1 MLDWIGKF
9 FGSESFT
16 IFVSHSFK
24 DTPWLDD
31 YLTGIVINLGAKCI
45 MAEHNFGLSSE
56 GSVSH
61 KVAEM
66 IDQSDALLAILSS
79 HGQASGFVQQEIG
92 YAYKAG
98 KPVIALIESAGG
110 EVKVPGF
117 LYDKDVLVYEDVA
130 ALDGLKA
137 KLQKIIKYAWG
148 QKKDKIKSGIVAGGI
163 VIGALMLGSRLPE
176 DDEDQQ

>member
-9 FGSESFT
+9 FGSENFT

-31 YLTGIVINLGAKCI
+31 YLTGVVINLGAKCI
-45 MAEHNFGLSSE
+45 MAEHDFRLSSE

-61 KVAEM
+61 KVAWM

-98 KPVIALIESAGG
+98 KPIIALVESTGG
-110 EVKVPGF
+110 EVNVPGF

-130 ALDGLKA
+130 DLDRLKA
-137 KLQKIIKYAWG
+137 KLKKIIKYAWN
-148 QKKDKIKSGIVAGGI
+148 QKKGKIRSGIVLSGI
-163 VIGALMLGSRLPE
+163 AIGTFLFGSQLPE
-176 DDEDQQ
+176 DDEE